1 MTSPS
6 ETATDHQMAAEDE
19 EGMLGRIPEPA
30 GPLPTE
36 NPWQADYARVWQAGP
51 VGVSPAEEPEVVGRG
66 DAEGS
71 TAFTVPDAELEPV
84 PEAPAPSATVSPV
97 EEPEVVGQGDAESSA
112 AFTVPD
118 AEPEPVPE
126 APVASASAS
135 LSTRWQEI
143 QAMFID
149 DPRTSAE
156 LAAGLV
162 DESVQALVAFVKE
175 QQDSLLAAWH
185 GEDAGTEELRTAV
198 RHSRAFANR
207 LADFSRET

>member
-6 ETATDHQMAAEDE
+6 ETATDHQMAAEDD
-19 EGMLGRIPEPA
+19 EGMLGRIPDPA

-36 NPWQADYARVWQAGP
+36 NPQPADYGGVWQPGP
-51 VGVSPAEEPEVVGRG
+51 TAVGGPAEEPEVVGRG
-66 DAEGS
+66 DAERS
-71 TAFTVPDAELEPV
+71 TTFP
-84 PEAPAPSATVSPV
+84 
-97 EEPEVVGQGDAESSA
+97 
-112 AFTVPD
+112 VPD

-126 APVASASAS
+126 APVASATAS

-149 DPRTSAE
+149 DPRTCAE

-162 DESVQALVAFVKE
+162 DESIQALVAFVKE

-185 GEDAGTEELRTAV
+185 GEDAGTEELRIAV
-198 RHSRAFANR
+198 RHYRAFGDR

>member
-6 ETATDHQMAAEDE
+6 ETATDHQMVPQDDADALE
-19 EGMLGRIPEPA
+19 RIPDPA

-71 TAFTVPDAELEPV
+71 TAFTVPDAE
-84 PEAPAPSATVSPV
+84 
-97 EEPEVVGQGDAESSA
+97 
-112 AFTVPD
+112 
-118 AEPEPVPE
+118 PEPVPE
-126 APVASASAS
+126 APVASATAS
-135 LSTRWQEI
+135 PSTRWQEI

-149 DPRTSAE
+149 DPRTCAE

-162 DESVQALVAFVKE
+162 DDSIQALVAFVKE

-185 GEDAGTEELRTAV
+185 GDDAGTEELRTAV
-198 RHSRAFANR
+198 RHYRAFAGR

>member
-6 ETATDHQMAAEDE
+6 ETATVHQMVPQDDADALE
-19 EGMLGRIPEPA
+19 RIPDPA

-36 NPWQADYARVWQAGP
+36 NPWPVDYARVWQPGP
-51 VGVSPAEEPEVVGRG
+51 TAVSSPVEEPEVVGRG
-66 DAEGS
+66 DAEI
-71 TAFTVPDAELEPV
+71 
-84 PEAPAPSATVSPV
+84 SATFP
-97 EEPEVVGQGDAESSA
+97 
-112 AFTVPD
+112 VPD

-126 APVASASAS
+126 APAPSATASP
-135 LSTRWQEI
+135 STRWQEI

-149 DPRTSAE
+149 DPRTCAE

-185 GEDAGTEELRTAV
+185 GEDAGTEELRVAL
-198 RHSRAFANR
+198 RHYRAFGTR